1 MITTIQRRRPSFAL
15 MANLVRGAEQWTD
28 AELHLTDADMEK
40 REPLALT
47 PKSISNVPVV
57 IQRGK

>member
-1 MITTIQRRRPSFAL
+1 

-28 AELHLTDADMEK
+28 AELHLADADMEK
-40 REPLALT
+40 RESLALT

>member
-1 MITTIQRRRPSFAL
+1 